1 MSYTCL
7 SFEGMVNVLSKKGAR
22 DGCSKRPTYGRAK
35 SKKAEY
41 CVEHALEGMATV
53 NPKPFLDD
61 ESSNE
66 REGSGSTFDTVPS

>member
-7 SFEGMVNVLSKKGAR
+7 SFEGMVNVLSKKGAGDR
-22 DGCSKRPTYGRAK
+22 Y

-41 CVEHALEGMATV
+41 CVEHALEGMVTV